1 MPRKV
6 YLANY
11 LSSDE
16 LKQRYK
22 KTVEPVESRR
32 WHLLWKVSCLLDSEK

>member
-11 LSSDE
+11 LSSSE

-22 KTVEPVESRR
+22 KTVEPVESV
-32 WHLLWKVSCLLDSEK
+32 KVAFIVESIMRLDSEK